1 MQNSLVN
8 VIIDFMRKIIV
19 LFTSMILLFVLPID
33 AKNNDD
39 VILTTTFLV
48 VMPKSLASEVNKV
61 IKKQP
66 GVKKVETNLKDQTV
80 IVTFSAEENTV
91 SNLLKQFK
99 QMGVTAAA
107 METGCFGSKEGCIN
121 AIKPAN
127 IMK

>member
-1 MQNSLVN
+1 MRQILV
-8 VIIDFMRKIIV
+8 I
-19 LFTSMILLFVLPID
+19 LGALLLFSAPSF
-33 AKNNDD
+33 AKKSNDE

-61 IKKQP
+61 MKKQP

-121 AIKPAN
+121 AIKPEN
-127 IMK
+127 TMR

>member
-1 MQNSLVN
+1 MKQ
-8 VIIDFMRKIIV
+8 
-19 LFTSMILLFVLPID
+19 ILLMLGALLFFSAPTI
-33 AKNNDD
+33 AKSNDD
-39 VILTTTFLV
+39 TMLTTTFLV
-48 VMPKSLASEVNKV
+48 VMPKAKSAEVTKTL
-61 IKKQP
+61 KKQA

-121 AIKPAN
+121 AIKPEN
-127 IMK
+127 TMR

>member
-1 MQNSLVN
+1 MKR
-8 VIIDFMRKIIV
+8 II
-19 LFTSMILLFVLPID
+19 ILLASILLLVSPTF
-33 AKNNDD
+33 AKKNTDE
-39 VILTTTFLV
+39 VMLTTTFLV

-61 IKKQP
+61 MKKQP

-121 AIKPAN
+121 AIKPEN
-127 IMK
+127 TMR

>member
-1 MQNSLVN
+1 MKR
-8 VIIDFMRKIIV
+8 II
-19 LFTSMILLFVLPID
+19 ILLTSILLLVSPSF
-33 AKNNDD
+33 AKKSNDE
-39 VILTTTFLV
+39 VMLTTTFLV

-61 IKKQP
+61 MKKQP

-107 METGCFGSKEGCIN
+107 METGCFGSKEGCMN
-121 AIKPAN
+121 AIKPEN
-127 IMK
+127 TMR

>member
-1 MQNSLVN
+1 
-8 VIIDFMRKIIV
+8 MRQ
-19 LFTSMILLFVLPID
+19 ILLILGALLFFSAPTI
-33 AKNNDD
+33 AKPNDD
-39 VILTTTFLV
+39 TMLTTTFLV
-48 VMPKSLASEVNKV
+48 VMPKAKSAEVTKTL
-61 IKKQP
+61 KKQA

-121 AIKPAN
+121 AIKPEN
-127 IMK
+127 TMR